1 MPLISCKVQFW
12 IGNCVL
18 ATSVNIANDAI
29 ANVVKATFKIKDAKI
44 YVPAVTLS
52 TKDNVNLAKNLSRI
66 YETN

>member
-1 MPLISCKVQFW
+1 MPLISCKVQLW

-18 ATSVNIANDAI
+18 ATSANIANDAI
-29 ANVVKATFKIKDAKI
+29 AKVVKATFKIKGAKI

-52 TKDNVNLAKNLSRI
+52 TKDNVKLAKNLSRI